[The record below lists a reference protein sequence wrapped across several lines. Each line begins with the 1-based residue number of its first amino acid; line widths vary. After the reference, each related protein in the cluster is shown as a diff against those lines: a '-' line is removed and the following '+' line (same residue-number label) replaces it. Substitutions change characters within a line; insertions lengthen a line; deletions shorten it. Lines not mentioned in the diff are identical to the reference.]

1 MKNIIKSI
9 SVIVGAVVGAG
20 FASGQE
26 IYSFFNVYNENGL
39 LGIIIAS
46 TLLGFIIYKV
56 LKKSNDFNINTYNEL
71 LEKTGIP
78 KKIRNILNIII
89 NIFLLISFYIMVAG
103 FIAYFKQEFGMPSII
118 IALIITSICYITFM
132 KDIEGITKVSI
143 KIVPILIIIIIIM
156 GIRSNTFDT
165 IKNINLGNISIKLN
179 WLLKAIEYTSY
190 NSILLIPVL
199 ISLKKYTKNNEK
211 AISIVTAIIFGILSA
226 IIYLIMLNNGNLF
239 GIEIPL
245 IQIADGYGSLF
256 KYSYS
261 LVIIFAIYTTMIS
274 EGYGFL
280 TNCAK
285 TSKQYKKLAIVLCVS
300 AVFISNISFSFLI
313 NLTYPAFGI
322 LGVVQLIYLIFT

>member
-9 SVIVGAVVGAG
+9 SVIVGVVVGAG

-245 IQIADGYGSLF
+245 IQIADG
-256 KYSYS
+256 
-261 LVIIFAIYTTMIS
+261 
-274 EGYGFL
+274 
-280 TNCAK
+280 
-285 TSKQYKKLAIVLCVS
+285 
-300 AVFISNISFSFLI
+300 
-313 NLTYPAFGI
+313 
-322 LGVVQLIYLIFT
+322 

>member
-9 SVIVGAVVGAG
+9 SVIVGAIVGAG

-56 LKKSNDFNINTYNEL
+56 LKKSNDF
-71 LEKTGIP
+71 
-78 KKIRNILNIII
+78 II

-165 IKNINLGNISIKLN
+165 IKNINLGNISIKFN

-190 NSILLIPVL
+190 NSILLIPIL

-211 AISIVTAIIFGILSA
+211 AISIVTAIIFGIL
-226 IIYLIMLNNGNLF
+226 
-239 GIEIPL
+239 
-245 IQIADGYGSLF
+245 
-256 KYSYS
+256 
-261 LVIIFAIYTTMIS
+261 
-274 EGYGFL
+274 
-280 TNCAK
+280 
-285 TSKQYKKLAIVLCVS
+285 
-300 AVFISNISFSFLI
+300 
-313 NLTYPAFGI
+313 
-322 LGVVQLIYLIFT
+322 